1 MRSGGKRKED
11 TGVKDPRSATSA
23 WDITKVHARK
33 IRTRTSGR
41 TTMARTSEKRQRI
54 IRAVIAANPDISPE
68 RIAKIVA
75 LTLRL
80 NREKK

>member
-1 MRSGGKRKED
+1 
-11 TGVKDPRSATSA
+11 
-23 WDITKVHARK
+23 
-33 IRTRTSGR
+33 
-41 TTMARTSEKRQRI
+41 MARTSEKRQRI

>member
-1 MRSGGKRKED
+1 VANVSM
-11 TGVKDPRSATSA
+11 
-23 WDITKVHARK
+23 
-33 IRTRTSGR
+33 
-41 TTMARTSEKRQRI
+41 KRQRI
-54 IRAVIAANPDISPE
+54 IRAVIAANPDIAPD